1 MRTAEYKNG
10 KKYYIT
16 AKFMKFS
23 GYDEAFEYYAKLFT
37 KNKWLKEYYAGVLAA
52 KTPEEAAEALTGTYA
67 TDPNYG
73 KKLLNIIDKH
83 GLRELD
89 KEIFPNGVK
98 P

>member
-23 GYDEAFEYYAKLFT
+23 

-52 KTPEEAAEALTGTYA
+52 KTPEEAARALTGTYA

-73 KKLLNIIDKH
+73 KKLLDIIDKH